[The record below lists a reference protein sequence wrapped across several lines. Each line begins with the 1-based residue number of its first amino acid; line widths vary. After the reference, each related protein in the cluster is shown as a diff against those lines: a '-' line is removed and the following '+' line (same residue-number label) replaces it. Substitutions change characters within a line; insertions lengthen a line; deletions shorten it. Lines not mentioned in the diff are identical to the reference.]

1 MRFEEAQ
8 QLQPGALLAVRE
20 CMLYED
26 PENPERYALIDVV
39 DTHGFIY
46 RFKAFLENETYP
58 VQATS
63 LATGKMMEF
72 YLAEVEQVKEQDDDI
87 L

>member
-1 MRFEEAQ
+1 MHDREAQ
-8 QLQPGALLAVRE
+8 RLKPGALLAVRE
-20 CMLYED
+20 CMLAED
-26 PENPERYALIDVV
+26 PDGDVSLRDVV
-39 DTHGFIY
+39 AKDGYIY
-46 RFKAFLENETYP
+46 KFKVYLEDETYP

-72 YLAEVEQVKEQDDDI
+72 YAAEVEAVKEQDDGI

>member
-1 MRFEEAQ
+1 MHDREAQ

-20 CMLYED
+20 CMLDED
-26 PENPERYALIDVV
+26 PDGDVSLRDVV
-39 DTHGFIY
+39 AKDGYIY
-46 RFKAFLENETYP
+46 KFKTYLEDETYP

-72 YLAEVEQVKEQDDDI
+72 YAAEVEAVKEQDDGV

>member
-8 QLQPGALLAVRE
+8 QLKPGALLAVRE

-39 DTHGFIY
+39 GTHGFIY
-46 RFKAFLENETYP
+46 RFAKLLPNETYP

-72 YLAEVEQVKEQDDDI
+72 YAVEVEQVKEQEA
-87 L
+87 